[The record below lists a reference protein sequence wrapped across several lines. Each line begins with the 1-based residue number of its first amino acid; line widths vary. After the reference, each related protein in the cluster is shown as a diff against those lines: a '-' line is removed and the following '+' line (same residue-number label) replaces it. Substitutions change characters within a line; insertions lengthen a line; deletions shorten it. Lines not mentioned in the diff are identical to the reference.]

1 MLSCWLVDFG
11 AIYLE
16 QELTRINA
24 CFADHFFANFVK
36 IEQSNC
42 LMEIFFEKIELDQL
56 ALSVSQ
62 WRPERLKDNGFF
74 FGNDNSLSSG

>member
-1 MLSCWLVDFG
+1 
-11 AIYLE
+11 
-16 QELTRINA
+16 
-24 CFADHFFANFVK
+24 
-36 IEQSNC
+36 
-42 LMEIFFEKIELDQL
+42 MEIFFEKIELDQL